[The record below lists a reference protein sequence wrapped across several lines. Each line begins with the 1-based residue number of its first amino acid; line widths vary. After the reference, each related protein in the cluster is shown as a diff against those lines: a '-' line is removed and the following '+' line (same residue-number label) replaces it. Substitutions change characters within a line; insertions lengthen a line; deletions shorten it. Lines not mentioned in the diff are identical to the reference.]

1 MINVAFIGLENF
13 CLSPQES
20 GSVSSSPLRSVVF
33 SDDGKDG
40 FCLNQEHFDFRL
52 TSELTRL
59 DLASAL
65 EWLENLE
72 SSQQMRSLSPKLS
85 SKNLSFQEPLNNMV
99 TDRNPN
105 GYFGVSAATKHVLLP
120 QPDVV
125 TGSGSN
131 FPHCVPQ
138 QNARSPDS
146 VYCVP
151 QFTGDSDKEWKRER
165 YAVPDECKDERYWR
179 KRCKNN
185 MSAKKSREAKRA
197 KDLLVARKIEELE
210 KENAALK
217 MMLRNLMLQ
226 QPQQMQQ
233 NNNGIC
239 FCGNKLI

>member
-1 MINVAFIGLENF
+1 MSLIGLENF
-13 CLSPQES
+13 CLSPQVSS
-20 GSVSSSPLRSVVF
+20 GVSSSSPRSVVF
-33 SDDGKDG
+33 SDNGKDG
-40 FCLNQEHFDFRL
+40 FCLNQEHFDFKL

-65 EWLENLE
+65 EWLESLE

-85 SKNLSFQEPLNNMV
+85 SKNVSLQEPLNDMM
-99 TDRNPN
+99 TDRNTN
-105 GYFGVSAATKHVLLP
+105 GDSFISAATKHDLLP
-120 QPDVV
+120 QPEVV

-138 QNARSPDS
+138 QNARNPVS

-151 QFTGDSDKEWKRER
+151 QYTGYSDKEWKRER
-165 YAVPDECKDERYWR
+165 YAVPDDCKDERYWR

-185 MSAKKSREAKRA
+185 ISAKKSREAKRA

-226 QPQQMQQ
+226 QPQQIQQ